1 MLLKIPFNLFHEDQ
15 HLKGHSDNVH
25 LIFPHRKPEV
35 AMYLPGESLNVL
47 KWGINLYKV
56 IINLLVIS
64 DH

>member
-47 KWGINLYKV
+47 K
-56 IINLLVIS
+56 
-64 DH
+64 